1 MNERHAPSM
10 PLILV
15 VEDDL
20 VSAAYLSD
28 ATASL
33 PAQVDVAGSVAEAVA
48 LAASH
53 AHPNA
58 HALLL
63 IDAHLP
69 DGSGQALLQALRD
82 RGITAPA
89 LAHTAAGE
97 IALRDELLATG
108 FVEVLRKPIGV
119 TDLKLALQRHLPR
132 AIPASAQMADLP
144 RWDDAA
150 SLAALGGQ
158 RANVDALRGLFRE
171 ELPGQRHRITKAS
184 SEGNEIGVRD
194 ELHRLVASCGFV
206 GAARLGHAVRQ
217 LHAMPLDAKA
227 LATLQ
232 SEISEVL
239 KSGWTSGG

>member
-1 MNERHAPSM
+1 MNSSYSPPM
-10 PLILV
+10 PRILV

-20 VSAAYLSD
+20 VSAAYLREV
-28 ATASL
+28 TASL
-33 PAQVDVAGSVAEAVA
+33 PALVDVAGTVAQAVA
-48 LAASH
+48 LAE
-53 AHPNA
+53 AHV

-69 DGSGQALLQALRD
+69 DGSGQALLLALRQN
-82 RGITAPA
+82 GVVAPA

-97 IALRDELLATG
+97 STFRDELLAAG
-108 FVEVLRKPIGV
+108 FVEVLRKPLGI
-119 TDLKLALQRHLPR
+119 TDLKLALQRHLPPVVT
-132 AIPASAQMADLP
+132 ATAAPADLP

-171 ELPGQRHRITKAS
+171 ELPGQRHRITQAFVD
-184 SEGNEIGVRD
+184 GNAAGVRD

-217 LHAMPLDAKA
+217 LQAMPLDKAA

-232 SEISEVL
+232 SEITEVL
-239 KSGWTSGG
+239 KSGWSSGG

>member
-1 MNERHAPSM
+1 MNERPPLPM
-10 PLILV
+10 PRILV

-20 VSAAYLSD
+20 VSAAYLAD
-28 ATASL
+28 VTASL

-48 LAASH
+48 SAGTR
-53 AHPNA
+53 A

-69 DGSGQALLQALRD
+69 DGTGIALLQALRA
-82 RGITAPA
+82 RGVTAPA

-97 IALRDELLATG
+97 TTLHDELLAAG
-108 FVEVLRKPIGV
+108 FVEVLRKPIAMG
-119 TDLKLALQRHLPR
+119 DLKHALRHHLPH
-132 AIPASAQMADLP
+132 AITTPADMTDLP

-171 ELPGQRHRITKAS
+171 ELPGQRHRISLACMA
-184 SEGNEIGVRD
+184 GNEAGVRD

-206 GAARLGHAVRQ
+206 GAARLGHAVRRMQ
-217 LHAMPLDAKA
+217 AMPLDKDA
-227 LATLQ
+227 LAALQ
-232 SEISEVL
+232 LEITEVL
-239 KSGWTSGG
+239 TSG

>member
-1 MNERHAPSM
+1 MNEPQPPSM
-10 PLILV
+10 PRILV

-20 VSAAYLSD
+20 VSAAYLGD
-28 ATASL
+28 VTASL
-33 PAQVDVAGSVAEAVA
+33 PAQVDVAGSVAEAVVMA
-48 LAASH
+48 GGY
-53 AHPNA
+53 A

-69 DGSGQALLQALRD
+69 DGSGLKLLQALRE

-97 IALRDELLATG
+97 TTLRDELLAAG
-108 FVEVLRKPIGV
+108 FAEVLRKPIGV
-119 TDLKLALQRHLPR
+119 TDLKLALQRHLPN
-132 AIPASAQMADLP
+132 AMPTAAQMADLP

-171 ELPGQRHRITKAS
+171 ELPGQRHRITQACIQ
-184 SEGNEIGVRD
+184 GNAAGVRD

-217 LHAMPLDAKA
+217 LQAMPLDMDA
-227 LATLQ
+227 LAALQ
-232 SEISEVL
+232 SEVTEVL
-239 KSGWTSGG
+239 KSGWSSGG